1 MVVLLTTSFP
11 NSLDNLS
18 NPDAQDSL
26 SGHAQQHTNL
36 NDAVEALQ
44 AKVGVD
50 NSAVS
55 TSLDYRV
62 NVLEDAGA
70 GSIATELGLA
80 GNNDLVVT
88 GIENKT
94 TLDSFSKSE
103 YRTVSYNLQISRGSE
118 HYSSIL
124 YVLSDG
130 TNINLSES
138 SIISNTNNSLA
149 NVTFEDNSGIISL
162 CVTPVSSAVT
172 ARYYR
177 TALKA

>member
-1 MVVLLTTSFP
+1 MVALLTTSFP
-11 NSLDNLS
+11 TSLDNLS
-18 NPDAQDSL
+18 NPESTDSL
-26 SGHAQQHTNL
+26 SGHAQQHADT
-36 NDAVEALQ
+36 NDAIEALQ
-44 AKVGVD
+44 TKVGI
-50 NSAVS
+50 NGSAAPS
-55 TSLDYRV
+55 SLDYRI
-62 NVLEDAGA
+62 NALENAGA
-70 GSIATELGLA
+70 GSIAQDLGLS
-80 GNNDLVVT
+80 GNNDLTIT

-94 TLDSFSKSE
+94 VLDSFAKSE
-103 YRTVSYNLQISRGSE
+103 YRTVSYNLQISRGAE

-124 YVLSDG
+124 YALSDG

-138 SIISNTNNSLA
+138 SIVSNTNNILA